1 MKLIERWILE
11 AIATFKG
18 EFTLDEIRGAI
29 VAKKGNS
36 LYIGND
42 TQLAHY
48 CKRHARRVS
57 DGTYRR
63 I

>member
-11 AIATFKG
+11 AMATFKG

-36 LYIGND
+36 IYIGNR
-42 TQLAHY
+42 TQFAHY